1 MRYGVFFPTAKIGN
15 DPSAL
20 KTLATTVEALGYDY
34 IGAPDHVI
42 QAGQPIE
49 QGWRAQYTRDFPHHE
64 PMLLFAFMACATE
77 TLRFQTAVLIL
88 AQRPAVL
95 VAKQAAELDVLS
107 GGRLELGIGIGWNAL
122 EFTALH
128 QDFSNRGRRVEEQV
142 EVMRK
147 LWTEELVTYKG
158 KWHEVEDAGL
168 APMPVQ
174 QPIPLWIGAFEP
186 RAVARAGR
194 IADGWL
200 LKPQLMPGDD
210 ETTTVVQ
217 TFRDAAAEAGR
228 DVSALGMGATV
239 HLNQGGPNAWIDQVG
254 AWREMGA
261 TQVTVRTSTADY
273 TDLQQ
278 HLDVFGEFQQAV
290 ALL

>member
-15 DPSAL
+15 DPVAL
-20 KTLATTVEALGYDY
+20 KTLATTVEAMGYDF

-64 PMLLFAFMACATE
+64 PLLLFAFMACATE

-128 QDFSNRGRRVEEQV
+128 QTFGNRGRRVEEQID
-142 EVMRK
+142 VMRK
-147 LWTEELVTYKG
+147 LWTQELVTYNG
-158 KWHEVEDAGL
+158 EWHEVEDAGL
-168 APMPVQ
+168 APMPIQ
-174 QPIPLWIGAFEP
+174 RPIPLWIGAFDP

-194 IADGWL
+194 LADGWL
-200 LKPQLMPGDD
+200 LKPQLLPGDA
-210 ETTTVVQ
+210 ETEQVINV
-217 TFRDAAAEAGR
+217 FRDAAVEAGR
-228 DVSALGMGATV
+228 DVETLGMGATL
-239 HLNQGGPNAWIDQVG
+239 HLNHGGPNAWVDQVG
-254 AWREMGA
+254 AWREIGA
-261 TQVTVRTSTADY
+261 TQITVRTSTADY
-273 TDLQQ
+273 TELQQ
-278 HLDVFGEFQQAV
+278 HLDAFGEFQQAV
-290 ALL
+290 ASL

>member
-15 DPSAL
+15 DPMAL
-20 KTLATTVEALGYDY
+20 KTLATTVEAMGYDF

-64 PMLLFAFMACATE
+64 PLLLFAFMACATE

-128 QDFSNRGRRVEEQV
+128 QTFGNRGRRVEEQID
-142 EVMRK
+142 VMRK
-147 LWTEELVTYKG
+147 LWTQELVTYNG
-158 KWHEVEDAGL
+158 EWHEVEDAGL
-168 APMPVQ
+168 APMPIQ
-174 QPIPLWIGAFEP
+174 RPIPLWIGAFDP

-194 IADGWL
+194 LADGWL
-200 LKPQLMPGDD
+200 LKPQLLPGDA
-210 ETTTVVQ
+210 ETEQVINV
-217 TFRDAAAEAGR
+217 FRDAAVEAER
-228 DVSALGMGATV
+228 DVETLGMGAT
-239 HLNQGGPNAWIDQVG
+239 HPPDQPTHWARHDSG
-254 AWREMGA
+254 ARWRPYPASPHHDPLPPRHREI
-261 TQVTVRTSTADY
+261 R
-273 TDLQQ
+273 
-278 HLDVFGEFQQAV
+278 
-290 ALL
+290 